1 MKYFVIASTFLL
13 LCFSTISFAQNGW
26 IQMREEGED
35 ILYTI
40 ECLDANIVVAAGSN
54 GLLIRSSDAGATW
67 TQLPSG
73 ATDNLRRVRW
83 HSPQLGVLL
92 GNGGVALKSTDAGL
106 TWKPLNTG
114 TSDALLDVHFFDD
127 QNWFAVGRGARI
139 ITTSDGGT
147 TWEDGGSG
155 LNNYNEIAF
164 RGDFGI
170 IVGNK
175 GTIRVTNDGGA
186 KWRSRDSPV
195 PLELT
200 SVSIGDDSTAV
211 ITGVNGTILLTS
223 DYGRTWEE
231 VQASIP
237 ISTYRLSG
245 VRHLTRDR
253 LVIVGYGG
261 IILESL
267 DAGITWKPQVSNTQR
282 NLEAVSFVDSKI
294 GCAAGWYTVVM
305 RTTSGGTL
313 GVRRTLDANPSRVS
327 IASSWPSPLSRSA
340 SAVAHVRI
348 DIAKA
353 GAVDLRIYNLLGRE
367 VHKLVDRHMSAGSWE
382 IDWDPSTLPKGVY
395 LYRLI
400 SRNEVR
406 TTKFTVLD

>member
-1 MKYFVIASTFLL
+1 MKILATAFTILFLCTSTATL
-13 LCFSTISFAQNGW
+13 AQKGW
-26 IQMREEGED
+26 IQMREDGED

-40 ECLDANIVVAAGSN
+40 ECLDANVVVAAGSN
-54 GLLIRSSDAGATW
+54 GLILRSSDAGATW

-83 HSPQLGVLL
+83 YSPQLGVML
-92 GNGGVALKSTDAGL
+92 GNGGVALKSTDAGVS
-106 TWKPLNTG
+106 WKPMNSG
-114 TSDALLDVHFFDD
+114 TSDALLDIHFFDD

-139 ITTSDGGT
+139 ITTSDGGA

-170 IVGNK
+170 IIGNK

-195 PLELT
+195 NVELT

-211 ITGVNGTILLTS
+211 IAGINGTILRTS
-223 DYGRTWEE
+223 DYGRTWDE

-253 LVIVGYGG
+253 LIIVGYGG

-267 DAGITWKPQVSNTQR
+267 DAGLTWKPQVSNTQR
-282 NLEAVSFVDSKI
+282 NLEAVSFVDNKI

-313 GVRRTLDANPSRVS
+313 DVRRMAAANPSRMS
-327 IASSWPSPLSRSA
+327 ITSSWPSPISRSA
-340 SAVAHVRI
+340 NAAAHVRI
-348 DIAKA
+348 DIAKS
-353 GAVDLRIYNLLGRE
+353 GAVDLRVYNLLGRE
-367 VHKLVDRHMSAGSWE
+367 VRKLVDRHMSAGSWE
-382 IDWDPSTLPKGVY
+382 VDWDPSSLPKGVY
-395 LYRLI
+395 LYSLI

-406 TTKFTVLD
+406 TTKFTILD